1 MAADLDDLGPILGK
15 RMNLSSTRRT
25 GLPQRTQQTI
35 YRESIDRLA
44 ILQFHSYK
52 VASAMNI
59 ENNFAE
65 QVFISARRIFFLEI
79 SRESH
84 RIALDEINEM
94 R

>member
-1 MAADLDDLGPILGK
+1 
-15 RMNLSSTRRT
+15 MNLSSTRRT

-65 QVFISARRIFFLEI
+65 RVFISARRVFFSIEI
-79 SRESH
+79 ARESH
-84 RIALDEINEM
+84 RIALDEINEV

>member
-1 MAADLDDLGPILGK
+1 MLADLDDLGAILGK
-15 RMNLSSTRRT
+15 RGNLSSTRRT

-59 ENNFAE
+59 ENNFA
-65 QVFISARRIFFLEI
+65 QRVFISVEFFFPHGN
-79 SRESH
+79 SS
-84 RIALDEINEM
+84 RIAPPS
-94 R
+94 RWTK

>member
-1 MAADLDDLGPILGK
+1 MSADLDDLGPILGK

-59 ENNFAE
+59 ENNFTE
-65 QVFISARRIFFLEI
+65 QVFISARRIFLEI
-79 SRESH
+79 ARESH
-84 RIALDEINEM
+84 RIALDEINEV